1 LSGQSAE
8 AGTAALFTH
17 EGYRY
22 TVVTIASGLHGVE
35 AGLWYVPP
43 GDDTNTPAWNYFGR
57 RTAGIAAEARD
68 QVERDFKAWVEG
80 QLEGSMCRRT
90 IRASPHDHR
99 HPSQHRRL
107 RALLPARARHLGL
120 RRVRVGVLGNRRDFH

>member
-57 RTAGIAAEARD
+57 RTDACVARHEHHLPASAPGTIHRIHRGVGFRPYGPPSPRIWPSLTRGRLLPFGPLPGVAAGQPVAY
-68 QVERDFKAWVEG
+68 
-80 QLEGSMCRRT
+80 
-90 IRASPHDHR
+90 
-99 HPSQHRRL
+99 RL
-107 RALLPARARHLGL
+107 RTLNTG
-120 RRVRVGVLGNRRDFH
+120 